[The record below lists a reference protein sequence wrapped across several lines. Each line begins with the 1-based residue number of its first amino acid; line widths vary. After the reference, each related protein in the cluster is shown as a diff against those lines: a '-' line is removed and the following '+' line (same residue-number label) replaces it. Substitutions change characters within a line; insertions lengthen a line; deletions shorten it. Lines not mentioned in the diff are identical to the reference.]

1 MAFHWRVGCQKSAR
15 PVDRSKGQYQRQGM
29 IAIHVRAPSAP
40 DLHPPLRP
48 AGPARPVL
56 GIQGCGAARAAARGR
71 RAIQQQRHVDVRVR
85 FTEHLA
91 DECTGH
97 PHLLWQC
104 RDCHVP
110 PGPPRWTSSHPP
122 PWPTPARRTSGRQ
135 RTQDTCTP
143 DSAIRWHRSIIMN
156 AMPAAGYQPSGPNSY
171 RRRRRAIIKVPSR
184 CRRPGRL
191 VVGLATA
198 VWPEYFSLSH
208 KARSRL

>member
-1 MAFHWRVGCQKSAR
+1 
-15 PVDRSKGQYQRQGM
+15 M

-110 PGPPRWTSSHPP
+110 PGPPGWTSSHPP

-156 AMPAAGYQPSGPNSY
+156 AMPAGYQPSGPNSY
-171 RRRRRAIIKVPSR
+171 RRRRCAIIKVPSR

-191 VVGLATA
+191 AAGLAA
-198 VWPEYFSLSH
+198 AAWPEYLCSAL
-208 KARSRL
+208 LY

>member
-1 MAFHWRVGCQKSAR
+1 VAFHWRVGCQKSAR
-15 PVDRSKGQYQRQGM
+15 PVDRSKGQHQRQGM

-143 DSAIRWHRSIIMN
+143 DSAIRWHRSIIVN
-156 AMPAAGYQPSGPNSY
+156 AIPAGYQPSGPNSY

-191 VVGLATA
+191 VVGLAAA
-198 VWPEYFSLSH
+198 VWPEYLCSAL
-208 KARSRL
+208 LY